1 MIIAIDGPAA
11 SGKSTTAKLV
21 ANKLKI
27 TYLDTGA
34 MYRAVTLELLR
45 SNTNFNNIDKVATIL
60 DNMII
65 DMYDYKGRN
74 IVKLNNEDVSE
85 SIRSTNV
92 TNNVSEV
99 SALFNVRKSMVN
111 VQRKIAN
118 KTDCV
123 VEGRDIG
130 TIVFPNADYKF
141 YMIADIEMRANRR
154 LKEIDQL
161 GIIKSIDDVISD
173 LEIRDFKDSNRVNSP
188 LRRAEGSVEI
198 DTSKLTIDEQVN
210 KIINYINI
218 NKYKK

>member
-74 IVKLNNEDVSE
+74 IVKLNNEDVSQA
-85 SIRSTNV
+85 IRSTNV
-92 TNNVSEV
+92 TKNVSEV